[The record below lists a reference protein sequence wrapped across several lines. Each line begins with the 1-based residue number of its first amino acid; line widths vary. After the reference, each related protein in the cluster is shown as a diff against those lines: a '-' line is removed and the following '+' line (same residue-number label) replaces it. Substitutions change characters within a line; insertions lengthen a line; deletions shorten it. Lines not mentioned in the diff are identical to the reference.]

1 VITARDA
8 MAKPYLGESEM
19 KKLVFVM
26 LMFALNQAWAQ
37 KIPNMLCTSQF
48 VVHVNPITFAARRV
62 ESSNAHGT
70 DLYRIENQELYI
82 SSNERN
88 EYFYNKLTEVEKFR
102 FISGHKT
109 MLFDKDYK
117 TAISTHTYDDEIRV
131 LKLRCVLKA
140 R

>member
-1 VITARDA
+1 
-8 MAKPYLGESEM
+8 M
-19 KKLVFVM
+19 KKLLVVM
-26 LMFALNQAWAQ
+26 LLLALSRAWAQ

-48 VVHVNPITFAARRV
+48 VVHINPITFTTKRV
-62 ESSNAHGT
+62 ESSNTQGT

-82 SSNERN
+82 SSNERD
-88 EYFYNKLTEVEKFR
+88 EYLYSRLIEVEKSR
-102 FISGHKT
+102 FIGGHKT
-109 MLFDKDYK
+109 ILFDKGYK